1 MKEIVK
7 LIRFDYITSRNSAL
21 PFFCGMLIISLL
33 LAVFGVFNPMF
44 NIFLIIA
51 CVGFFAPSMA
61 ATQKPEYRRVQGI
74 LPVSRAAFVR
84 AEFAEYM
91 LGVVASETITLIL
104 MGINKLSKLYEI
116 FPRNFEVFCKEIHEA
131 DRMSFEKGVE
141 FKFVHLVIFV
151 SVLLIVQIAFIAMRS
166 DIEKHQH
173 DIRNVLLTFSLAILV
188 FIVSIILVTRGIIPP
203 YNEWLFPSTDVGTW
217 IWGIT
222 LNAAA
227 VALGILFCH
236 ITVKKTADYEV

>member
-91 LGVVASETITLIL
+91 L
-104 MGINKLSKLYEI
+104 
-116 FPRNFEVFCKEIHEA
+116 
-131 DRMSFEKGVE
+131 
-141 FKFVHLVIFV
+141 
-151 SVLLIVQIAFIAMRS
+151 
-166 DIEKHQH
+166 
-173 DIRNVLLTFSLAILV
+173 
-188 FIVSIILVTRGIIPP
+188 
-203 YNEWLFPSTDVGTW
+203 
-217 IWGIT
+217 
-222 LNAAA
+222 
-227 VALGILFCH
+227 
-236 ITVKKTADYEV
+236 